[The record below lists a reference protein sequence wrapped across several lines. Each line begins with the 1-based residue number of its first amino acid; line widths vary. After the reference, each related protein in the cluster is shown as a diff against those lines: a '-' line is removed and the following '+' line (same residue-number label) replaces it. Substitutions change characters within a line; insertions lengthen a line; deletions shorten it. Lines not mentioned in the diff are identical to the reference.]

1 MMKRYYFPL
10 LLLCLALYGCQQ
22 EQSSSTTDGPLLE
35 NIKPADEAFL
45 AKGWPD
51 GRISYKKHALGIQQ
65 ARTADLQRGDWPGF
79 DLDWETRGPANIGA
93 RINTVAI
100 HPQNDDVMLVGFSR
114 GGVWRTTNGGTDW
127 ESIFDDQAFL
137 CVGDIVFDPVD
148 PNTIYVGTGDVNIS
162 GNFIVG
168 DGIYRSTD
176 GGDTWENIGWGGL
189 NIISQIRIH
198 PTDNNIIYAGAMGA
212 PFERDNVRGLYR
224 SLDRGETWEQILY
237 VADQAGIID
246 LVIDHQNPDILYAS
260 SWDRIRNNQESTVNG
275 PNAKIFKSIDGGD
288 TWTELGGG
296 LPTDEQGRIGLTMTQ
311 QDPQHLYAAYT
322 GTNNQLFDIFETL
335 DGGATWQ
342 GVLDTASVN
351 PISSNAQGGFGWY
364 FGKIRVHPD
373 NPDDI
378 YILGVDLW
386 RSRDGGQNWEQASPP
401 WWTYEVHAD
410 KHDLQW
416 NAAGQ
421 AILATD
427 GGLYM
432 GEEDMT
438 LWSDLENI
446 PCTQF
451 YRVAVN
457 PQQPGVVYGGA
468 QDNGSTGG
476 SALFEEWPRIYGGD
490 GFQMAFHPFN
500 EGHFFAE
507 TQNGG
512 IVVTLD
518 GGESWNTAREGI
530 ESDDRRNWDM
540 QYMLS
545 PHDPDVLYTGTYRVY
560 QGFDSEFPLWDPI
573 SEDLTDGLILHPRY
587 HSITTID
594 ESILAP
600 GLLYVGTTDGNVW
613 IGEEFAWT
621 PINDGLPDRYISS
634 VKASPSDASKVYV
647 TMSAYKDYDF
657 SPLIFR
663 SDDQGGTWTSIAG
676 DLPDLA
682 INDVYIYPDSGD
694 SLIFVATDGGV
705 YGTETAGDSW
715 QRLGE
720 NMPFVQVRDLEIDFT
735 TNELV
740 AASFARSIM
749 TYSLDSLVNGQAVNT
764 RDEQFL
770 AADLKLSPNPA
781 SGPVQLQWQGLENQ
795 PTQMRVLTLDGQE
808 IWRTQFTPQ
817 GDQGQVQIDLQREL
831 PSGVYL
837 VQLQQ
842 GGRSQS
848 LRLSLAP

>member
-1 MMKRYYFPL
+1 MMKRYYLPL
-10 LLLCLALYGCQQ
+10 LLLCLALYACQQ
-22 EQSSSTTDGPLLE
+22 QQSTSTKDGPLLE

-224 SLDRGETWEQILY
+224 SLDRGETWEQVLY

-246 LVIDHQNPDILYAS
+246 LVMDHQNPDILYAS
-260 SWDRIRNNQESTVNG
+260 SWDRIRNNMESTVNG

-288 TWTELGGG
+288 NWTELGGG

-342 GVLDTASVN
+342 GVLDTASVS

-364 FGKIRVHPD
+364 FGKVRVHPD

-457 PQQPGVVYGGA
+457 PQQPGLVYGGA

-476 SALFEEWPRIYGGD
+476 AALFEEWPRIYGGD

-530 ESDDRRNWDM
+530 EGDDRRNWDM
-540 QYMLS
+540 QYILS

-560 QGFDSEFPLWDPI
+560 QGFDSEFPLWNPI

-594 ESILAP
+594 ESLVEE
-600 GLLYVGTTDGNVW
+600 GVLYVGTTDGNVW
-613 IGEEFAWT
+613 RSEELAWI

-705 YGTETAGDSW
+705 YGTETAGESW

-749 TYSLDSLVNGQAVNT
+749 TYSLDSLVNGQTVDT
-764 RDEQFL
+764 RDERFL
-770 AADLKLSPNPA
+770 VADLTLSPNPA
-781 SGPVQLQWQGLENQ
+781 SGPVQLRWKGLESQ
-795 PTQMRVLTLDGQE
+795 PTQMRLLTLDGQE
-808 IWRTQFTPQ
+808 VWRTQFTPQ
-817 GDQGQVQIDLQREL
+817 GDQGQEQINLQSEL
-831 PSGVYL
+831 PAGIYL

-848 LRLSLAP
+848 LRLSYQP

>member
-1 MMKRYYFPL
+1 MMKRYYLPL
-10 LLLCLALYGCQQ
+10 LLLCLALYACQQ
-22 EQSSSTTDGPLLE
+22 QQSTSTKDGPLLE

-65 ARTADLQRGDWPGF
+65 ARTTDLQRGDWPGF

-224 SLDRGETWEQILY
+224 SLDRGETWEQVLY

-246 LVIDHQNPDILYAS
+246 LVMDHQNPDILYAS
-260 SWDRIRNNQESTVNG
+260 SWDRIRNNMESTVNG

-288 TWTELGGG
+288 NWTELGGG

-342 GVLDTASVN
+342 GVLDTASVS

-364 FGKIRVHPD
+364 FGKVRVHPD

-457 PQQPGVVYGGA
+457 PQQPGLVYGGA

-476 SALFEEWPRIYGGD
+476 AALFEEWPRIYGGD

-530 ESDDRRNWDM
+530 EGDDRRNWDM
-540 QYMLS
+540 QYILS

-560 QGFDSEFPLWDPI
+560 QGFDSEFPLWNPI

-594 ESILAP
+594 ESLVEE
-600 GLLYVGTTDGNVW
+600 GVLYVGTTDGNVW
-613 IGEEFAWT
+613 RSEELAWI

-705 YGTETAGDSW
+705 YGTETAGESW
-715 QRLGE
+715 
-720 NMPFVQVRDLEIDFT
+720 
-735 TNELV
+735 
-740 AASFARSIM
+740 
-749 TYSLDSLVNGQAVNT
+749 
-764 RDEQFL
+764 
-770 AADLKLSPNPA
+770 
-781 SGPVQLQWQGLENQ
+781 
-795 PTQMRVLTLDGQE
+795 
-808 IWRTQFTPQ
+808 
-817 GDQGQVQIDLQREL
+817 
-831 PSGVYL
+831 
-837 VQLQQ
+837 
-842 GGRSQS
+842 
-848 LRLSLAP
+848 

>member
-1 MMKRYYFPL
+1 MMKRYYLPL
-10 LLLCLALYGCQQ
+10 LLLCLALYACQQ
-22 EQSSSTTDGPLLE
+22 QQSTSTKDGPLLE

-65 ARTADLQRGDWPGF
+65 ARTTDLQRGDWPGF

-224 SLDRGETWEQILY
+224 SLDRGETWEQVLY

-246 LVIDHQNPDILYAS
+246 LVMDHQNPDILYAS
-260 SWDRIRNNQESTVNG
+260 SWDRIRNNMESTVNG

-288 TWTELGGG
+288 NWTELGGG
-296 LPTDEQGRIGLTMTQ
+296 LPTDEQGRIGITMTQ

-364 FGKIRVHPD
+364 FGKVRVHPD

-457 PQQPGVVYGGA
+457 PQQPGLVYGGA

-476 SALFEEWPRIYGGD
+476 AALFEEWPRIYGGD

-530 ESDDRRNWDM
+530 EGDDRRNWDM
-540 QYMLS
+540 QYILS

-560 QGFDSEFPLWDPI
+560 QGFDSEFPLWNPI

-594 ESILAP
+594 ESLVEE
-600 GLLYVGTTDGNVW
+600 GVLYVGTTDGNVW
-613 IGEEFAWT
+613 RSEELAWI

-705 YGTETAGDSW
+705 YGTETAGESW

-749 TYSLDSLVNGQAVNT
+749 TYSLDSLVNGQTVDT
-764 RDEQFL
+764 RDERFL
-770 AADLKLSPNPA
+770 VADLTLSPNPA
-781 SGPVQLQWQGLENQ
+781 SGPVQLRWKGLESQ
-795 PTQMRVLTLDGQE
+795 PTQMRLLTLDGQE
-808 IWRTQFTPQ
+808 VWRTQFTPQ
-817 GDQGQVQIDLQREL
+817 GDQGQKQINLQSEL
-831 PSGVYL
+831 PAGIYL

-848 LRLSLAP
+848 LRLSYQP

>member
-100 HPQNDDVMLVGFSR
+100 HPQNDDVILVGFSR

-560 QGFDSEFPLWDPI
+560 QGFDSEFPLWNPI

>member
-1 MMKRYYFPL
+1 
-10 LLLCLALYGCQQ
+10 
-22 EQSSSTTDGPLLE
+22 
-35 NIKPADEAFL
+35 
-45 AKGWPD
+45 
-51 GRISYKKHALGIQQ
+51 
-65 ARTADLQRGDWPGF
+65 
-79 DLDWETRGPANIGA
+79 
-93 RINTVAI
+93 
-100 HPQNDDVMLVGFSR
+100 
-114 GGVWRTTNGGTDW
+114 
-127 ESIFDDQAFL
+127 
-137 CVGDIVFDPVD
+137 
-148 PNTIYVGTGDVNIS
+148 
-162 GNFIVG
+162 
-168 DGIYRSTD
+168 
-176 GGDTWENIGWGGL
+176 
-189 NIISQIRIH
+189 
-198 PTDNNIIYAGAMGA
+198 
-212 PFERDNVRGLYR
+212 
-224 SLDRGETWEQILY
+224 
-237 VADQAGIID
+237 
-246 LVIDHQNPDILYAS
+246 
-260 SWDRIRNNQESTVNG
+260 
-275 PNAKIFKSIDGGD
+275 
-288 TWTELGGG
+288 
-296 LPTDEQGRIGLTMTQ
+296 
-311 QDPQHLYAAYT
+311 
-322 GTNNQLFDIFETL
+322 
-335 DGGATWQ
+335 
-342 GVLDTASVN
+342 
-351 PISSNAQGGFGWY
+351 
-364 FGKIRVHPD
+364 
-373 NPDDI
+373 
-378 YILGVDLW
+378 
-386 RSRDGGQNWEQASPP
+386 
-401 WWTYEVHAD
+401 
-410 KHDLQW
+410 
-416 NAAGQ
+416 
-421 AILATD
+421 
-427 GGLYM
+427 
-432 GEEDMT
+432 MT